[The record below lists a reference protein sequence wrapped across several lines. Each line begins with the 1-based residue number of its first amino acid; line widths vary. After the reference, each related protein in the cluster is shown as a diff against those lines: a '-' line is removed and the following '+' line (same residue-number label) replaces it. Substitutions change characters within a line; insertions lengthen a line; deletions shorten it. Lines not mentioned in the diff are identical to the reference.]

1 MDTNSYFHVIHVCLF
16 QSHVCIV
23 KSLHDD
29 WYIMAFAFYGM
40 MLGLHRTPEGLV
52 TDLRPKK
59 VACTSY
65 VTHQKVINY
74 SWIVAITRSY
84 SPLKSASSTTA
95 FNRQKRSWNL
105 SISLASELADVP
117 SSGRKSLQVGRNSL
131 DGLVCH
137 SARSSI
143 GRKSLL
149 KFLSHANFCR
159 TAQVTRGGRAQ
170 VVGRS
175 LIGRKASRVSWRSIA
190 SVSRR
195 SGRGCGSGAR
205 VYADRL
211 TNGVRG
217 SRARKPRGAV
227 ASHSYHL
234 ANHTLLLL
242 VCQSLPHIDVN
253 ARLRSDDQSLT
264 TAHESKKSGILQ
276 LVNRS

>member
-1 MDTNSYFHVIHVCLF
+1 M
-16 QSHVCIV
+16 
-23 KSLHDD
+23 
-29 WYIMAFAFYGM
+29 
-40 MLGLHRTPEGLV
+40 
-52 TDLRPKK
+52 
-59 VACTSY
+59 
-65 VTHQKVINY
+65 
-74 SWIVAITRSY
+74 
-84 SPLKSASSTTA
+84 
-95 FNRQKRSWNL
+95 
-105 SISLASELADVP
+105 P

-276 LVNRS
+276 LVNRLVAIRCKPSIIKYKSTAIGVVRFCPSKSSQWYSQTYFDLDKKESSDLPSQLY